1 MVKLT
6 TIVYVVVLPC
16 GLVTEPEA
24 PHPLPPSLQDF
35 IDTAVRAF
43 GSLTMSCPG
52 AGTAEPAVVLAA
64 EVAVRGRVDVIV
76 SSPLL
81 RTRQTA
87 TYVAHATGAEV
98 EVEDDVAE
106 CSFGDWDGHTFPEVM
121 RRWPV
126 ELEAWLRARGE
137 TYHRAPDAQQD
148 PTELAQTASLNAEIA
163 ARNDRAEAQDKA
175 DLAAHEAATAK
186 YEAAVSAAASA
197 AATAQAN
204 YEADLRAAQAA
215 QAQYERD
222 QADWR
227 RRVAA
232 CQAGDR
238 RACAP
243 AG

>member
-1 MVKLT
+1 MVRL
-6 TIVYVVVLPC
+6 
-16 GLVTEPEA
+16 
-24 PHPLPPSLQDF
+24 S
-35 IDTAVRAF
+35 
-43 GSLTMSCPG
+43 
-52 AGTAEPAVVLAA
+52 VLAA
-64 EVAVRGRVDVIV
+64 VLVTAVPALAQTAPQTTTPTVSPNAPGIV
-76 SSPLL
+76 SKAIDPYAP
-81 RTRQTA
+81 T
-87 TYVAHATGAEV
+87 
-98 EVEDDVAE
+98 D
-106 CSFGDWDGHTFPEVM
+106 
-121 RRWPV
+121 PV

-137 TYHRAPDAQQD
+137 TYYRAPDARQD

>member
-1 MVKLT
+1 MVRL
-6 TIVYVVVLPC
+6 
-16 GLVTEPEA
+16 
-24 PHPLPPSLQDF
+24 S
-35 IDTAVRAF
+35 
-43 GSLTMSCPG
+43 
-52 AGTAEPAVVLAA
+52 VLAA
-64 EVAVRGRVDVIV
+64 VLAVAA
-76 SSPLL
+76 PALA
-81 RTRQTA
+81 QTA
-87 TYVAHATGAEV
+87 AQTPTPATTPATPQTGARI
-98 EVEDDVAE
+98 VAKAI
-106 CSFGDWDGHTFPEVM
+106 DPYAPTD
-121 RRWPV
+121 PV

-238 RACAP
+238 RACDP